1 MEVNTVKHTKIAR
14 LAIVV
19 SLALTI
25 LVVPLGVAGCTQQP
39 VSGDAATKL
48 ATTMVPPVDL
58 DAYIYVDQQTP
69 TKVPGSL
76 TGAPVDISVQSL
88 AIWGILNSE
97 TQYSVGGA
105 LTFTSAADAA
115 AVFAQ
120 IPKLTGIYTKLSD
133 RVIYFVHGAGGP
145 AESIKN
151 AIDNNTFKKYDD
163 KAALAELSLL
173 PTGSTT
179 RAGIVG
185 IVKPSMAALDLV
197 KRYLGE
203 ATAAQIGS
211 VLSDAKTR
219 IIAFGVFGSQPVDVA
234 DMARRISNNTVWDMD
249 LGVVVSMDSVY
260 PGFVFSPAAT
270 LSIRNQG
277 LPAVDVGG
285 LDAYLYSVKV
295 ANGKA
300 VSVYLNVSGNHVFA
314 AASAKDS
321 YARTLLAGIN
331 R

>member
-1 MEVNTVKHTKIAR
+1 
-14 LAIVV
+14 
-19 SLALTI
+19 
-25 LVVPLGVAGCTQQP
+25 
-39 VSGDAATKL
+39 
-48 ATTMVPPVDL
+48 MVPPVDL

-69 TKVPGSL
+69 TRVPGSL

-115 AVFAQ
+115 AVFGQ
-120 IPKLTGIYTKLSD
+120 IPRLAGIYTKLSD

-145 AESIKN
+145 AESIKS
-151 AIDNNTFKKYDD
+151 AIANNTFKRYDD
-163 KAALAELSLL
+163 KAALAEVSLL
-173 PTGSTT
+173 PAGSTT
-179 RAGIVG
+179 RAGVVG
-185 IVKPSMAALDLV
+185 IVKPSKAALDLV
-197 KRYLGE
+197 ERYLGK

-234 DMARRISNNTVWDMD
+234 DMVRRISNKTVWDMD
-249 LGVVVSMDSVY
+249 LGVVMSLDSVY

-295 ANGKA
+295 ADGKA
-300 VSVYLNVSGNHVFA
+300 ISVYLNVSGNHVFA

-321 YARTLLAGIN
+321 YARTLLSGIN